1 MMKNKNLLLDTCP
14 EEQLY
19 CAVCENRRS
28 TQSTRRQ
35 MIDAYRLLCFRVG
48 WLEFDRTKT
57 SLLPPSNPT
66 DTGVERAKPRG
77 SK

>member
-35 MIDAYRLLCFRVG
+35 MIDAYCLLCFRVG
-48 WLEFDRTKT
+48 WLELDRTKT